1 MAARGEECLTVEDL
15 DRIAGGGTPTEVESQ
30 HLEACAR
37 CRSQFAEA
45 KEDAEFLARVRTR
58 AADALAPEGSPRLPG
73 YRVLARINA
82 GAQGVVYR
90 AIQEATARVV
100 AIKVLGAHAEGDHG
114 SSRER
119 RRAEREAEIAA
130 RLRHPNV
137 VSIFESRTLPDGALA
152 IVMEFVDGVPLDAWI
167 PPGETEA
174 DRNRAML
181 DVFIAVCD
189 GVHHAHLNVVIH
201 RDLKPENI
209 LVTPEG
215 RPVVLDFGVARAD
228 GLHTTRTGEFAGTP
242 AYASP
247 EQVSGR
253 PDNIDALTDV
263 YSLGVILYRLLC
275 GTMPYELHGS
285 LFDLART
292 ITNEPPVPLRS
303 RVPTIPHD
311 LEAIT
316 LHAIRKNRAD
326 RYQSAASMA
335 NDIKRYLRGAP
346 VEARSGSGWYVLR
359 KAVAMNRS
367 RVAWVAVLAALG
379 IGAVIT
385 VALSLAGAAEA
396 DRRAAEQR
404 DHARAVAELMREV
417 LPSGSPSNSAVAAA
431 TAVANSGL
439 QRLHYRLESGGYD
452 AEPGVDQA
460 LRRIWGGLY
469 DDGTETRGG
478 QLVPYAEVSLRSGLA
493 KLRNQHG
500 EAHAD
505 IAATLHALAS
515 VLRARVRLEEAES
528 ICREALAMRIQ
539 LLGAHTPEVAQTR
552 LQLGQ
557 VLADAGRGDLAME
570 QAALAA
576 DYFRSA
582 SDRDAQF
589 GLASASNL
597 RGRVLLGQGDRAA
610 AAPHVHDAL
619 IRRMR
624 LVAPDDATLMNLLAL
639 SAALIDVAPEAPVSR
654 AIVTAFASMGPDLEA
669 NVRDN
674 RRIFDAAA
682 AWPGVYDLA
691 SSRTEAMLRMVALE
705 HQLLDA
711 DDLALVQALLVL
723 ANAAENEQKYEIQAE
738 SNLEAATILES
749 HFGPHDRRLLSCLD
763 GAAQALI
770 FNGDSDRA
778 AEVTR
783 RSLDVFAAMPAG
795 ARDPIMFANN
805 RRVHAWCLALAGRCD
820 EAIPV
825 YTRATA
831 ELVAIFGDDHYIVA
845 LAHAGLA
852 YCLAETGRLDEADPL
867 SARALDIASRS
878 SSILPEQKAH
888 IQFCR
893 AHVLIAEG
901 HHAGAL
907 DLLEN
912 AWITF
917 YQHLPRISWREVA
930 IRDAIA
936 AARATGQPDL
946 ESMWMARQAPVAQTK
961 G

>member
-1 MAARGEECLTVEDL
+1 MAARGEECLTVEDF
-15 DRIAGGGTPTEVESQ
+15 DRIAGGGAATADQ
-30 HLEACAR
+30 ARHLDECAR
-37 CRSQFAEA
+37 CRSQFAESQ
-45 KEDAEFLARVRTR
+45 KDAEFLARVRTK
-58 AADALAPEGSPRLPG
+58 AADALAPEGAPRLPG
-73 YRVLARINA
+73 YRILERVSA
-82 GAQGVVYR
+82 GAQGVVFR
-90 AIQEATARVV
+90 AIQEATARIV

-152 IVMEFVDGVPLDAWI
+152 IVMEFVNGVPLDAWV

-174 DRNRAML
+174 DRTRAML

-242 AYASP
+242 AYSSP

-253 PDNIDALTDV
+253 PDNIDALTDI

-326 RYQSAASMA
+326 RYQSAASMG

-367 RVAWVAVLAALG
+367 RVAWVAALAGLG
-379 IGAVIT
+379 IAAVIA
-385 VALSLAGAAEA
+385 VAISLAGAAEA

-404 DHARAVAELMREV
+404 DNARAVAELLREV
-417 LPSGSPSNSAVAAA
+417 LPSGSSSDASAA
-431 TAVANSGL
+431 TAIANAGL

-452 AEPGVDQA
+452 ADPGVDQA

-469 DDGTETRGG
+469 ADGSESRAAL
-478 QLVPYAEVSLRSGLA
+478 LVPYAEVSLRSGLA
-493 KLRNQHG
+493 KLRQDHG
-500 EAHAD
+500 GPHTD

-515 VLRARVRLEEAES
+515 VLRARVRLDEAES
-528 ICREALAMRIQ
+528 TCREALGMRIT
-539 LLGAHTPEVAQTR
+539 LLGELSPEVAQSR
-552 LQLGQ
+552 LLLGLI
-557 VLADAGRGDLAME
+557 LADSGRGNEAID

-576 DYFRSA
+576 DHFHRS
-582 SDRDAQF
+582 SDREAEF
-589 GLASASNL
+589 GIAATSELQ
-597 RGRVLLGQGDRAA
+597 GRVLLSQGDRAA

-624 LVAPDDATLMNLLAL
+624 LLAPDDPSILSMLAL
-639 SAALIDVAPEAPVSR
+639 SAALADASPDAPVTR
-654 AIVTAFASMGPDLEA
+654 AIVDVFSPMGSDLESNVLA
-669 NVRDN
+669 NRQ
-674 RRIFDAAA
+674 IFDSST
-682 AWPGVYDLA
+682 AWPGILNPD
-691 SSRTEAMLRMVALE
+691 SSRTEAMLRMVSLE
-705 HQLLDA
+705 RQLLGSN
-711 DDLALVQALLVL
+711 DLTLVQALLVL
-723 ANAAENEQKYEIQAE
+723 ANAAENEQIYTEQSNA
-738 SNLEAATILES
+738 NLEAASIIEA
-749 HFGPHDRRLLSCLD
+749 HFGPSDRRLLSCLD
-763 GAAQALI
+763 AAAQALI
-770 FNGDSDRA
+770 FNGESDQA
-778 AEVTR
+778 AEVTGR
-783 RSLDVFAAMPAG
+783 LLDVFASIPPN
-795 ARDPIMFANN
+795 ARDPIMYANT
-805 RRVHAWCLALAGRCD
+805 RRVHAWCLALAGRCA
-820 EAIPV
+820 EAIPT
-825 YTRATA
+825 YRNATA
-831 ELVAIFGDDHYIVA
+831 ELIAIFGEDHYIVA
-845 LAHAGLA
+845 LSHAGLA
-852 YCLAETGRLDEADPL
+852 YCLADTGQVELADDL
-867 SARALDIASRS
+867 SSLAIDMATRS
-878 SSILPEQKAH
+878 PAILPEQISH

-907 DLLEN
+907 DLLES
-912 AWITF
+912 AWTTF

-961 G
+961 ED